1 MTTLFNYD
9 PYYDDFDEDKN
20 FMRVLFRPGYS
31 VQARELTQL
40 QTILSNQIEKFGNHI
55 FKSGSPI
62 IGGKVSLD
70 RKANYILLQ
79 SQYGGTDIDASQF
92 LNKTIVSFG
101 SGKNVRAKVIAIDT
115 TDTTSPA
122 LIIKYLSGDRFAE
135 SEDVRVYG
143 EDIFATLKA
152 TNATGGSLVASIQ
165 EGVYYFKG
173 QFVKV
178 VPQFLLIELFYR
190 IGNTSTVNIK
200 PSYKIGIEF
209 DENIVDEI
217 DDTSLLDPA
226 QGSFNYQAPG
236 ANRFKIATN
245 LSKRTIDS
253 SDVSTF
259 FEIIRLVDDVI
270 IREIDYP
277 IYSEIEKTLAR
288 RTYDESGNYTVDPFV
303 ISLEEGDSANG
314 KFNVI
319 LDPGKAYVGGYEFQ
333 TVGPTTISVDRAR
346 EVSNVNDYDL
356 PTNYDSSVVLANVR
370 GTLDISTYPQLD
382 IHCVPHQNISIS
394 TGPAYNSTKI
404 GTVYAHMIR
413 YNDSTNAANGN
424 SHTFTTYVFGANS
437 SPITG
442 TLGASGSSATTIAIP
457 AAFNSSLS
465 TNAYANM
472 YFRITDAGG
481 SAFAPILITSSN
493 TSTLN
498 LESSLPFIP
507 SSNTFSIESDFTVAE
522 SLVANGGLFIA
533 FAGNIDADSKS
544 TTTGFASIN
553 EPRTASLLFN
563 TPQTAIKA
571 NTISN
576 MDFYARKKYSGTTS
590 GGKFTVTSSGT
601 DTFAFSSGSG
611 TISDALLQ
619 DNIICFVRSDSASNV
634 QFGITPNTVI
644 ALSNNNFTVTSVSTS
659 SFEVD
664 LKTTETVKVD
674 LLVTTKINNAEDGA
688 TGVTKRKQLIPITSG
703 TNLHSLI
710 PYEMDTTGTQGTT
723 VLYSAN
729 TSGETVSFSGGMVFK
744 SIGATNFTNSST
756 LTDLRTPGR
765 PVSLQVPDV
774 YEIVGIFD
782 SKSSGANVTS
792 TMLTNS
798 VYNVT
803 ERYEFDNGQ
812 RKTHYDHATIKL
824 KRGFSAPTGRIFVQ
838 YRYLKSL
845 SVFSGLFT
853 IDSYAQG
860 SNIDY
865 DGVPSFNDRENNNVL
880 SLRSAFDFR
889 PYKTIA
895 GTSLSGGLNPE
906 PLQNIEL
913 SYDYFLPRI
922 DKVIVKAGG
931 QFSIVKGQ
939 AAIQPVP
946 PTIDTKDMLIYTLT
960 IPAYTESVKEIR
972 ADFKNNRRYTMED
985 IQSFE
990 DRIRGLEYYISLNS
1004 LEKNAADAKILDNNG
1019 LERAKYGILVDNF
1032 TNKELSQDVFK
1043 IDNRNVL
1050 DKGTL
1055 YPASLMRQVKLNANN
1070 ALQTGST
1077 KLVGAGTKKAYMLS
1091 HTSASFAQQQYY
1103 TRAIPITQAL
1113 FANFKGTTK
1122 LFPEFTG
1129 DVDTGVTA
1137 KVTLNSTQS
1146 IENAFNFVNGAL
1158 KYIAD
1163 NTPQWANDKDSPFA
1177 QVIDSKWYQ
1186 TRSETVVGEAGW
1198 QAQGFGFITTTNE
1211 ITSISAG
1218 AELQQKQISTS
1229 SSQVDVG
1236 TFVTDLAI
1244 QPYMKP
1250 RKIVFSSVGLRPST
1264 RMYSFFDNEDVNNY
1278 IVVPNRV
1285 TLNVNT
1291 TLVNGEDVLIAN
1303 TYADL
1308 LANVASLLTGGTSY
1322 KTGTVVMSETGS
1334 ANVSIINENS
1344 SINLTSNF
1352 IYGIDSGGVYSIS
1365 SVNDHRSGVTR
1376 GITSTTIT
1384 LAPDAPSYDI
1394 SGNTLY
1400 LIRKTSD
1407 EIGIGAAFAITG
1419 YDTSTKVATISGAG
1433 SYAGQ
1438 QYVYSFGN
1446 NKSNKLGQ
1454 IGGAFYIPSA
1464 TFRSGQRNF
1473 RVTESFNN
1481 SYDADAVSFA
1491 DKIYTSSGITLNK
1504 TTLVDTV
1511 LNVDIDS
1518 KIVGKTTSAK
1528 ITGTRE
1534 VSRAF
1539 TAIELP
1545 AAVDIV
1551 GGGAGGDGGG
1561 GGDDPLA
1568 QTFFVDSSRYP
1579 YGLFL
1584 ESIDLFFRA
1593 KDDDNI
1599 PVVVQIRPTVNGSP
1613 SSDYWYP
1620 ESVVVKYPSEINV
1633 SENPSLSTSST
1644 VTNFKFDFPVYLKP
1658 GLYAFVV
1665 LTSSNEYTVWEAEK
1679 GSTTVNNEFVDK
1691 QPYLGTLY
1699 KSQNA
1704 MEYTPFMNEDL
1715 MFKLNRCVF
1724 PTTPA
1729 TFYFENEA
1737 TPSLYYVDKFKMMET
1752 SIVPSVGVTSLNY
1765 SLVSTTSLGV
1775 KETVYKPIVPYATYS
1790 LAFDETYAVGF
1801 RRKRIGNKNDWT
1813 VKAVMST
1820 ISDAVSP
1827 IISGE
1832 SLHLN
1837 VWENFL
1843 DNAEINSDDFTI
1855 ITPGSG
1861 YSNANLITVTSSTG
1875 VGANANVTVDANGN
1889 VVGIYVTSSGSG
1901 YMDDFDISYYTHP
1914 TTPAT
1919 IVLNSEFDSS
1929 GGPCLA
1935 RYITKPIKL
1944 ADGYEAGDLR
1954 VFLSA
1959 NKPGV
1964 SEVSVFYKV
1973 LSDSDATEFE
1983 DRPYQKMI
1991 CINPTTTS
1999 SQDLSTYREYEYRPS
2014 ATVNQVTYTG
2024 TNGVTYDT
2032 FKTFAIK
2039 IVLTSSDPAI
2049 PPSVRDLR
2057 IIATPA
2063 E

>member
-9 PYYDDFDEDKN
+9 PYYDDFDEDNN

-79 SQYGGTDIDASQF
+79 SQFGGTDIDATQF

-115 TDTTSPA
+115 TDSTNPA
-122 LIIKYLSGDRFAE
+122 LIIKYLSGDKFAE
-135 SEDVRVYG
+135 SENIRVYG
-143 EDIFATLKA
+143 EDTFATLR
-152 TNATGGSLVASIQ
+152 TSNATGGSLIASIQ

-190 IGNTSTVNIK
+190 LGNSSTVNNK

-209 DENIVDEI
+209 DETIVDEV

-245 LSKRTIDS
+245 LAKRTIDS

-259 FEIIRLVDDVI
+259 FEIIRLVEDTIVK
-270 IREIDYP
+270 EIDYP

-288 RTYDESGNYTVDPFV
+288 RTYDESGNYTIDPFV
-303 ISLEEGDSANG
+303 ISIDEGDSANG
-314 KFNVI
+314 KFNVV

-333 TVGPTTISVDRAR
+333 TIAPTTISIDRAR

-356 PTNYDSSVVLANVR
+356 STNYESSVVLANVR

-382 IHCVPHQNISIS
+382 IHCVPHASISIS
-394 TGPAYNSTKI
+394 TGPAYNSSKI
-404 GTVYAHMIR
+404 GTIYTHMIR
-413 YNDSTNAANGN
+413 YNDSVDSANGN
-424 SHTFTTYVFGANS
+424 THTFTTYTFGANNV
-437 SPITG
+437 PITG

-457 AAFNSSLS
+457 AAFNASLP

-472 YFRITDAGG
+472 YFRITNGAG
-481 SAFAPILITSSN
+481 SALAPILITSSN
-493 TSTLN
+493 SATLN

-507 SSNTFSIESDFTVAE
+507 SSNTFSIESDFTAAE
-522 SLVANGGLFIA
+522 SLVANGGLYIA

-553 EPRTASLLFN
+553 EPARASLIFN

-576 MDFYARKKYSGTTS
+576 MDFFARKKYSGTTS
-590 GGKFTVTSSGT
+590 GGKFTVTASGT
-601 DTFAFSSGSG
+601 DSFSFSSGSG

-664 LKTTETVKVD
+664 LKTTETIKVD

-688 TGVTKRKQLIPITSG
+688 TGVTKRKQLIPVTSG

-710 PYEMDTTGTQGTT
+710 PYEMNTAGTQGTD

-729 TSGETVSFSGGMVFK
+729 TTAEKVAFTGGMVFK
-744 SIGATNFTNSST
+744 SIGATNFTGASV
-756 LTDLRTPGR
+756 LTDLRTPGK
-765 PVSLQVPDV
+765 PVSLQVPDA

-782 SKSSGANVTS
+782 SKTNSNVTS
-792 TMLTNS
+792 AMLTS
-798 VYNVT
+798 SAYNIT
-803 ERYEFDNGQ
+803 NRYEFDNGQ

-824 KRGFSAPTGRIFVQ
+824 KRGYSAPTGTVFVQ
-838 YRYLKSL
+838 YRYFKSL
-845 SVFSGLFT
+845 SVFNGLFT
-853 IDSYAQG
+853 VDSYAQG

-865 DGVPSFNDRENNNVL
+865 DEVPAFNDKENNNVV

-889 PYKTIA
+889 PYKAIA
-895 GTSLSGGLNPE
+895 GASLSGGLNPE
-906 PLQNIEL
+906 PLQNIEM
-913 SYDYFLPRI
+913 SYDYYLPRI
-922 DKVIVKAGG
+922 DRVIVKSGG
-931 QFSIVKGQ
+931 EFAIVKGQ

-946 PTIDTKDMLIYTLT
+946 PTVDTKDMLIYTLT
-960 IPAYTESVKEIR
+960 IPAYTESIKDVR
-972 ADFKNNRRYTMED
+972 ADFKNNRRYTMQD

-990 DRIRGLEYYISLNS
+990 DRIRGLEYYVALNS
-1004 LEKNAADAKILDNNG
+1004 LEKSAADAKILDSNG

-1032 TNKELSQDVFK
+1032 TDKELVQVSSFEN
-1043 IDNRNVL
+1043 IHNRNLL

-1055 YPASLMRQVKLNANN
+1055 YPASLMRQVKLQANN
-1070 ALQTGST
+1070 SLFSGST
-1077 KLVGAGTKKAYMLS
+1077 KTVGTGTKKAYLLS
-1091 HTSASFAQQQYY
+1091 YTSTGFAQQQYY
-1103 TRAIPITQAL
+1103 TKSIPIAQAL
-1113 FANFKGTTK
+1113 FANFKGVTK

-1137 KVTLNSTQS
+1137 KVTLNSTQG
-1146 IENAFNFVNGAL
+1146 IQNAFNFINGAF

-1163 NTPQWANDKDSPFA
+1163 NSPQWADDKDSPFA
-1177 QVIDSKWYQ
+1177 QIMDSKWYQ
-1186 TRSETVVGEAGW
+1186 TRNETTVSDTGW
-1198 QAQGFGFITTTNE
+1198 KQQGFGFVTTTNQV
-1211 ITSISAG
+1211 TFAQAG
-1218 AELQQKQISTS
+1218 TEFSQKQISTS

-1250 RKIVFSSVGLRPST
+1250 KRIVFSSVGLRPST
-1264 RMYSFFDNEDVNNY
+1264 RMYSFFDDVDVNKY

-1291 TLVNGEDVLIAN
+1291 TLVNGETILIAN

-1308 LANVASLLTGGTSY
+1308 VANVASLASGGTSY
-1322 KTGTVVMSETGS
+1322 KTGTVVMSEPGS

-1344 SINLTSNF
+1344 TINLTNKF
-1352 IYGIDSGGVYSIS
+1352 VYGIDSGNVFSIS
-1365 SVNDHRSGVTR
+1365 TVNDHRSGVTR
-1376 GITSTTIT
+1376 GITATQIT
-1384 LAPDAPSYDI
+1384 LASDAPSYNI

-1400 LIRKTSD
+1400 LIHKSNNQV
-1407 EIGIGAAFAITG
+1407 GVGASFNIAN
-1419 YDTSTKVATISGAG
+1419 YDVATKIATVSGATA
-1433 SYAGQ
+1433 YAGQ
-1438 QYVYSFGN
+1438 EYIYSFGN
-1446 NKSNKLGQ
+1446 NNSNKLGQ
-1454 IGGAFYIPSA
+1454 VGGALYLPEA

-1481 SYDADAVSFA
+1481 TYDADAISFA
-1491 DKIYTSSGITLNK
+1491 DKVYTASGITLNK

-1511 LNVDIDS
+1511 LNVDVDA
-1518 KIVGKTTSAK
+1518 KIVGSLTTEK
-1528 ITGTRE
+1528 IIGTRE
-1534 VSRAF
+1534 LSSVF
-1539 TAIELP
+1539 TA
-1545 AAVDIV
+1545 VNR
-1551 GGGAGGDGGG
+1551 
-1561 GGDDPLA
+1561 DPLA
-1568 QTFFVDSSRYP
+1568 QTFFVDVQKYP

-1584 ESIDLFFRA
+1584 ESIDLFFKA
-1593 KDDDNI
+1593 KDDGNI
-1599 PVVVQIRPTVNGSP
+1599 PVMVQIRPTVNGAP

-1620 ESVVVKYPSEINV
+1620 ESVVVKYPNEINV
-1633 SENPSLSTSST
+1633 SDNPSLATSST
-1644 VTNFKFDFPVYLKP
+1644 ATNFRFDFPVYLKP
-1658 GLYAFVV
+1658 GLYAFIV
-1665 LTSSNEYTVWEAEK
+1665 LTDSNEYTIWEAEK
-1679 GSTTVNNEFVDK
+1679 GGTTVNNEFVDK

-1704 MEYTPFMNEDL
+1704 MEYVPFINEDL

-1724 PTTPA
+1724 PTTSA
-1729 TFYFENEA
+1729 TFCFENEA
-1737 TPSLYYVDKFKMMET
+1737 TSSLYFVDKYKLMET
-1752 SIVPSVGVTSLNY
+1752 SIVPSANVTSLSY
-1765 SLVSTTSLGV
+1765 SVIATTSTGT
-1775 KETVYKPIVPYATYS
+1775 KETSYRPITPYATYNF
-1790 LAFDETYAVGF
+1790 AEDDYYAVGF
-1801 RRKRIGNKNDWT
+1801 RRKRLGNKNDWT
-1813 VKAVMST
+1813 VKAVIST
-1820 ISDAVSP
+1820 TNDAVTP
-1827 IISGE
+1827 IISEE

-1837 VWENFL
+1837 VWENFV

-1855 ITPGSG
+1855 IAPGSG
-1861 YSNANLITVTSSTG
+1861 YSNANLITITSATG
-1875 VGANANVTVDANGN
+1875 SGANANVTVDANGN

-1901 YMDDFDISYYTHP
+1901 YLDDFDISYYAHP

-1964 SEVSVFYKV
+1964 SEVSVFYKL
-1973 LSDSDATEFE
+1973 LSDSDATEFD
-1983 DRPYQKMI
+1983 DRPYQKMV
-1991 CINPTTTS
+1991 CINPTVEP
-1999 SQDLSTYREYEYRPS
+1999 SQDLTTYREYEYRPS

-2049 PPSVRDLR
+2049 APSVRDLR

>member
-70 RKANYILLQ
+70 KKANYVLLQ
-79 SQYGGTDIDASQF
+79 SQFGGTDIDATQF
-92 LNKTIVSFG
+92 LNKTVVSFG
-101 SGKNVRAKVIAIDT
+101 SGKTVRAKVIAIDNTDST
-115 TDTTSPA
+115 TPA
-122 LIIKYLSGDRFAE
+122 LIIKYLSGDKFAE
-135 SEDVRVYG
+135 SENVRVYG
-143 EDIFATLKA
+143 EDIFATLKT
-152 TNATGGSLVASIQ
+152 TNATGGSFVASIQ

-178 VPQFLLIELFYR
+178 VPQFLLVELFYR
-190 IGNTSTVNIK
+190 IGNSSTVNTK

-209 DENIVDEI
+209 DETIVDEV

-245 LSKRTIDS
+245 LAKRTIDS

-259 FEIIRLVDDVI
+259 FEIIRLVDDTVVK
-270 IREIDYP
+270 EIDYP
-277 IYSEIEKTLAR
+277 LYSEIEKTLAR

-303 ISLEEGDSANG
+303 ISIDEGDSANG
-314 KFNVI
+314 KFSVV

-333 TVGPTTISVDRAR
+333 TIAPSTISVDRAR
-346 EVSNVNDYDL
+346 EVASVNDYDL
-356 PTNYDSSVVLANVR
+356 STNYESSVVLANVR

-382 IHCVPHQNISIS
+382 IHCVPYASISIS

-404 GTVYAHMIR
+404 GTIYTHMIR
-413 YNDSTNAANGN
+413 YNDSVDSANGN
-424 SHTFTTYVFGANS
+424 THTFTTYTFGANNV
-437 SPITG
+437 PITG
-442 TLGASGSSATTIAIP
+442 TLAPSGSSPTTIAIP
-457 AAFNSSLS
+457 ATFNSSLT

-472 YFRITDAGG
+472 YFRIMNGAG
-481 SAFAPILITSSN
+481 SALAPILITSSN
-493 TSTLN
+493 TATLN

-507 SSNTFSIESDFTVAE
+507 SSNTFSIESDFTAAE
-522 SLVANGGLFIA
+522 SLVANGGLYIA

-544 TTTGFASIN
+544 ATTGWVSIN
-553 EPRTASLLFN
+553 EPARASLLFN
-563 TPQTAIKA
+563 PPQTAIKA

-576 MDFYARKKYSGTTS
+576 MDFFTRKKYSGTTS
-590 GGKFTVTSSGT
+590 GGKFTVTASGT
-601 DTFAFSSGSG
+601 DSFSFSSGSG

-634 QFGITPNTVI
+634 RFGVTPNTVI

-664 LKTTETVKVD
+664 LKATETIKVD

-710 PYEMDTTGTQGTT
+710 PYEMNTAGTQGTD

-729 TSGETVSFSGGMVFK
+729 TSAETVAFSGGMVFK
-744 SIGATNFTNSST
+744 SIGATNFTGT
-756 LTDLRTPGR
+756 TVLTDLRTPGKV
-765 PVSLQVPDV
+765 VSLQVPDV
-774 YEIVGIFD
+774 YEIIGIFD
-782 SKSSGANVTS
+782 SKTNSNVTS
-792 TMLTNS
+792 AMLTNS
-798 VYNVT
+798 IYDITN
-803 ERYEFDNGQ
+803 RYEFDNGQ

-824 KRGFSAPTGRIFVQ
+824 KRGFSAPTGTVFVQ
-838 YRYLKSL
+838 YRYFKSL
-845 SVFSGLFT
+845 SVFNGLFT
-853 IDSYAQG
+853 VDSYAQG

-865 DGVPSFNDRENNNVL
+865 DEVPAFNDKENNNIL

-889 PYKTIA
+889 PYKAIA

-906 PLQNIEL
+906 PVQNIEM
-913 SYDYFLPRI
+913 SYDYYLPRI
-922 DKVIVKAGG
+922 DRVIVKSGG
-931 QFSIVKGQ
+931 EFAIIKGQ
-939 AAIQPVP
+939 AAIQPIP
-946 PTIDTKDMLIYTLT
+946 PTVDTKDMLIYTLT
-960 IPAYTESVKEIR
+960 IPAYTENVKDIR
-972 ADFKNNRRYTMED
+972 ADFKNNRRYTMQD
-985 IQSFE
+985 IQNFE
-990 DRIRGLEYYISLNS
+990 DRIRGLEYYVSLNA
-1004 LEKNAADAKILDNNG
+1004 LEKSAADAKILDSNG

-1032 TNKELSQDVFK
+1032 TDKELVQVSSFENVH
-1043 IDNRNVL
+1043 NRNLL

-1055 YPASLMRQVKLNANN
+1055 YPASLMRQVKLQAN
-1070 ALQTGST
+1070 TSRFSGST
-1077 KLVGAGTKKAYMLS
+1077 KTVGAGTKKAYLLS
-1091 HTSASFAQQQYY
+1091 YTSSVFAQQQYY
-1103 TRAIPITQAL
+1103 TKSIPITQAL

-1129 DVDTGVTA
+1129 NVDTGVTA
-1137 KVTLNSTQS
+1137 KVTLNSTQG
-1146 IENAFNFVNGAL
+1146 IQNAFNFINGAF

-1163 NTPQWANDKDSPFA
+1163 NSPKWANDKDSPFA
-1177 QVIDSKWYQ
+1177 QIMDSKWYQ
-1186 TRSETVVGEAGW
+1186 TRNETSVSPVGW
-1198 QAQGFGFITTTNE
+1198 TQQGFGFVTTTNQV
-1211 ITSISAG
+1211 TFAKAG
-1218 AELQQKQISTS
+1218 TELSQKQISTS

-1250 RKIVFSSVGLRPST
+1250 KKIVFSSVGLRPST
-1264 RMYSFFDNEDVNNY
+1264 RMYSFFDGDDVNKY
-1278 IVVPNRV
+1278 ILVPNRV

-1291 TLVNGEDVLIAN
+1291 SLINGENILIAN

-1308 LANVASLLTGGTSY
+1308 LANVASLVSGGTSY
-1322 KTGTVVMSETGS
+1322 KTGTIVMSETGS

-1344 SINLTSNF
+1344 TINLTSNF
-1352 IYGIDSGGVYSIS
+1352 IYGIDSGNVYSIS

-1376 GITSTTIT
+1376 AITSTQIT
-1384 LAPDAPSYDI
+1384 LAPDAPAYDI
-1394 SGNTLY
+1394 TGNTLY
-1400 LIRKTSD
+1400 LIHKTSD
-1407 EIGIGAAFAITG
+1407 EVGVGAAFTITA
-1419 YDTSTKVATISGAG
+1419 YNTTTKVAGVSGAG
-1433 SYAGQ
+1433 AYAGQ

-1446 NKSNKLGQ
+1446 NNSNKLGQ
-1454 IGGAFYIPSA
+1454 VGGALYIPEA
-1464 TFRSGQRNF
+1464 TFRSGQRSF

-1481 SYDADAVSFA
+1481 TYDADAISFA
-1491 DKIYTSSGITLNK
+1491 DKVYTSSGITVNK
-1504 TTLVDTV
+1504 STLVDTV
-1511 LNVDIDS
+1511 LNVDVDA
-1518 KIVGKTTSAK
+1518 KIVGSTTTER
-1528 ITGTRE
+1528 IIG
-1534 VSRAF
+1534 SRQLGSVFTPIVIEPAF
-1539 TAIELP
+1539 
-1545 AAVDIV
+1545 
-1551 GGGAGGDGGG
+1551 GG
-1561 GGDDPLA
+1561 DPLA
-1568 QTFFVDSSRYP
+1568 QTFFVDAQKYP

-1584 ESIDLFFRA
+1584 ESLDLFFRA
-1593 KDDDNI
+1593 KDDGNI
-1599 PVVVQIRPTVNGSP
+1599 PVVVQIRPTVNGAP

-1620 ESVVVKYPSEINV
+1620 ESVITKYPSEINV
-1633 SENPSLSTSST
+1633 SENPILTTSST
-1644 VTNFKFDFPVYLKP
+1644 ATNFKFDFPVYLKP

-1665 LTSSNEYTVWEAEK
+1665 LTDSNEYSIWESEK
-1679 GSTTVNNEFVDK
+1679 GGTTVNNEFVDK

-1704 MEYTPFMNEDL
+1704 MEYVPFMNEDL

-1724 PTTPA
+1724 PTTSA
-1729 TFYFENEA
+1729 TLYFENETA
-1737 TPSLYYVDKFKMMET
+1737 PALYYVDKYKLMET
-1752 SIVPSVGVTSLNY
+1752 SIVPSANVTSLSY
-1765 SLVSTTSLGV
+1765 SVVSTTAAGT
-1775 KETVYKPIVPYATYS
+1775 KETSYRPITPYATYNF
-1790 LAFDETYAVGF
+1790 AEDDYYAVGF
-1801 RRKRIGNKNDWT
+1801 RRKKLGNKNDWT
-1813 VKAVMST
+1813 VKAVIT
-1820 ISDAVSP
+1820 TTNDAVTP
-1827 IISGE
+1827 IISEE

-1837 VWENFL
+1837 VWENFV
-1843 DNAEINSDDFTI
+1843 DNAEINSEDFTI

-1861 YSNANLITVTSSTG
+1861 YSNANLITVTSATG
-1875 VGANANVTVDANGN
+1875 AGANANVTVDANGN
-1889 VVGIYVTSSGSG
+1889 VVAIYVTSSGSG
-1901 YMDDFDISYYTHP
+1901 YLDDFDISYYTHP

-1959 NKPGV
+1959 NKPGI
-1964 SEVSVFYKV
+1964 SEVTVFYKV
-1973 LSDSDATEFE
+1973 LSDSDGTEFD
-1983 DRPYQKMI
+1983 DRPYQKMV
-1991 CINPTTTS
+1991 CINPTTTP
-1999 SQDLSTYREYEYRPS
+1999 SQDLTTYREYEYRPS

-2039 IVLTSSDPAI
+2039 VVLTSTDPAI
-2049 PPSVRDLR
+2049 APSVRDLR

>member
-70 RKANYILLQ
+70 RKANYIILQ
-79 SQYGGTDIDASQF
+79 SQYGGTDIEPSQF

-101 SGKNVRAKVIAIDT
+101 SGKLVRAKVIAIDT
-115 TDTTSPA
+115 TDSTSPA
-122 LIIKYLSGDRFAE
+122 LIIKYLSGDKFAE
-135 SEDVRVYG
+135 NEDIRVYG
-143 EDIFATLKA
+143 EDIFATLK
-152 TNATGGSLVASIQ
+152 TSNATGGSLVASIQ

-190 IGNTSTVNIK
+190 IGNSSTINTK

-209 DENIVDEI
+209 DETIVDEI

-236 ANRFKIATN
+236 ANRFKISTN

-259 FEIIRLVDDVI
+259 FEILRLVEDTIVK
-270 IREIDYP
+270 EIDYP

-303 ISLEEGDSANG
+303 ISLEEGDVANG
-314 KFNVI
+314 KFDVT

-333 TVGPTTISVDRAR
+333 TIAPTTISVDRAR
-346 EVSNVNDYDL
+346 DVANVNDYDL
-356 PTNYDSSVVLANVR
+356 STNYESSVVLANVR

-382 IHCVPHQNISIS
+382 IHCVPHASISIS

-413 YNDSTNAANGN
+413 YNDSTNSANGN
-424 SHTFTTYVFGANS
+424 SHTFTTYTFGANN

-465 TNAYANM
+465 ANAYANM

-481 SAFAPILITSSN
+481 SSLAPILITSSN
-493 TSTLN
+493 TATLN
-498 LESSLPFIP
+498 LQSALPFIP
-507 SSNTFSIESDFTVAE
+507 SSNTFSIESDFTAAE
-522 SLVANGGLFIA
+522 SLVANGGLYIA

-553 EPRTASLLFN
+553 EPARASLIFN
-563 TPQTAIKA
+563 PPQTAIKA

-590 GGKFTVTSSGT
+590 GGKFTVTASGT
-601 DTFAFSSGSG
+601 DSFAFSSGSG

-634 QFGITPNTVI
+634 QFGVTPNTVI

-664 LKTTETVKVD
+664 LKVTETVKVD

-688 TGVTKRKQLIPITSG
+688 TGVTKRKQLVPITSG
-703 TNLHSLI
+703 IDLHSLI
-710 PYEMDTTGTQGTT
+710 PYEMNTGGTQGTT

-729 TSGETVSFSGGMVFK
+729 TAAETTTFSGGMIFK

-756 LTDLRTPGR
+756 LTDLRTPGKA
-765 PVSLQVPDV
+765 VSLQVPDV
-774 YEIVGIFD
+774 YEIVGIYD
-782 SKSSGANVTS
+782 SKSPTSNVTS
-792 TMLTNS
+792 AMLTDS
-798 VYNVT
+798 SYNIT
-803 ERYEFDNGQ
+803 NRYDFDNGQ

-838 YRYLKSL
+838 YSYFKSL
-845 SVFSGLFT
+845 SVFNGLFT

-860 SNIDY
+860 SNVDY
-865 DGVPSFNDRENNNVL
+865 NEVPSFNDKENNTLV

-889 PYKTIA
+889 PYKAIG

-906 PLQNIEL
+906 PLQNIEM
-913 SYDYFLPRI
+913 SYDYYLPRI
-922 DKVIVKAGG
+922 DRVVVKSGGEFAIVR
-931 QFSIVKGQ
+931 GQ
-939 AAIQPVP
+939 AAIQPIAPV
-946 PTIDTKDMLIYTLT
+946 IDGKDMLIYTLT
-960 IPAYTESVKEIR
+960 IPAYTENVKDIR
-972 ADFKNNRRYTMED
+972 ADFKNNRRYTMQD
-985 IQSFE
+985 IQGFE
-990 DRIRGLEYYISLNS
+990 DRIRGLEYYVSLNS
-1004 LEKNAADAKILDNNG
+1004 LEKSAADAKILDSNG

-1032 TNKELSQDVFK
+1032 TNKELVQLTSTQ
-1043 IDNRNVL
+1043 DNRNLL

-1055 YPASLMRQVKLNANN
+1055 YPASLMRQVKLQANN
-1070 ALQTGST
+1070 VLFSGST
-1077 KLVGAGTKKAYMLS
+1077 KVVGTGTKKAYMLS
-1091 HTSASFAQQQYY
+1091 YSTAGFAQQQYY
-1103 TRAIPITQAL
+1103 TKSLPIAQAL
-1113 FANFKGTTK
+1113 FANFRGVTK

-1137 KVTLNSTQS
+1137 KVTLNSTQG
-1146 IENAFNFVNGAL
+1146 IENAFNFINGAF

-1163 NTPQWANDKDSPFA
+1163 NSPQWADDKNSPFA
-1177 QVIDSKWYQ
+1177 QIIDTKWYQ
-1186 TRSETVVGEAGW
+1186 TRNEVSQSGIGW
-1198 QAQGFGFITTTNE
+1198 QQQGFGFVTTTNE
-1211 ITSISAG
+1211 VTFAKAG
-1218 AELQQKQISTS
+1218 TEFSQKQISTS
-1229 SSQVDVG
+1229 SSEVDVG

-1250 RKIVFSSVGLRPST
+1250 KRIVFSSVGLRPST
-1264 RMYSFFDNEDVNNY
+1264 RMYSFFDDVNVNQY

-1291 TLVNGEDVLIAN
+1291 SLVNGETVLIAN

-1308 LANVASLLTGGTSY
+1308 LANVASLVSGGTSY

-1352 IYGIDSGGVYSIS
+1352 IYGIDTGGVYSIS

-1384 LAPDAPSYDI
+1384 LAADAPSYDI

-1400 LIRKTSD
+1400 LVHTSNN
-1407 EIGIGAAFAITG
+1407 EVGVGASFSIASYNGT
-1419 YDTSTKVATISGAG
+1419 TKVATVAGAAAH
-1433 SYAGQ
+1433 AGK
-1438 QYVYSFGN
+1438 QYTYSFGN
-1446 NKSNKLGQ
+1446 NNSNKLGQ
-1454 IGGAFYIPSA
+1454 VGGALYMPEA

-1481 SYDADAVSFA
+1481 TYDTDAISFA
-1491 DKIYTSSGITLNK
+1491 DKVYTSSGVTVNK

-1511 LNVDIDS
+1511 LNVDVD
-1518 KIVGKTTSAK
+1518 AK
-1528 ITGTRE
+1528 IIGSTTRERVVGTRE
-1534 VSRAF
+1534 LSSVF
-1539 TAIELP
+1539 TA
-1545 AAVDIV
+1545 V
-1551 GGGAGGDGGG
+1551 GR
-1561 GGDDPLA
+1561 DPLA
-1568 QTFFVDSSRYP
+1568 QTFFVDSQKYP

-1584 ESIDLFFRA
+1584 DSVDLFFRA
-1593 KDDDNI
+1593 KDDGNI
-1599 PVVVQIRPTVNGSP
+1599 PVMVQIRPTVNGAP

-1633 SENPSLSTSST
+1633 SENPLISTAST
-1644 VTNFKFDFPVYLKP
+1644 TTNFKFDFPVYLKP
-1658 GLYAFVV
+1658 GLYSFIV
-1665 LTSSNEYTVWEAEK
+1665 LTDSDEYTMWAAEK
-1679 GSTTVNNEFVDK
+1679 GGTTVNNEFVDK

-1699 KSQNA
+1699 KSQNS
-1704 MEYTPFMNEDL
+1704 MEYVPFLNEDL

-1724 PTTPA
+1724 PTTSA
-1729 TFYFENEA
+1729 TLYFENEA
-1737 TPSLYYVDKFKMMET
+1737 TPSLYYADKYKLMET
-1752 SIVPSVGVTSLNY
+1752 SINPSANVTSLNY
-1765 SLVSTTSLGV
+1765 SIVTTTVAGA
-1775 KETVYKPIVPYATYS
+1775 KETSYTPITPYATYS
-1790 LAFDETYAVGF
+1790 FAEDEYYAVGF
-1801 RRKRIGNKNDWT
+1801 RRKKLGNKNDWT

-1820 ISDAVSP
+1820 TNDAVSP
-1827 IISGE
+1827 IISEE

-1843 DNAEINSDDFTI
+1843 DNAEINSEDFTI
-1855 ITPGSG
+1855 VAPGSG
-1861 YSNANLITVTSSTG
+1861 YSNANLITITSSTG
-1875 VGANANVTVDANGN
+1875 AGANANVTVDANGN
-1889 VVGIYVTSSGSG
+1889 VVAIYVTSEGSG
-1901 YMDDFDISYYTHP
+1901 YLDDFSISYYAHP

-1973 LSDSDATEFE
+1973 LSDSDGTEFD
-1983 DRPYQKMI
+1983 DRPYQKMV
-1991 CINPTTTS
+1991 CINPTLTP
-1999 SQDLSTYREYEYRPS
+1999 SQDLTTYREYEYRPS

-2039 IVLTSSDPAI
+2039 VVLTSSDPAI

>member
-70 RKANYILLQ
+70 RKANHIILQ
-79 SQYGGTDIDASQF
+79 SQYGGTDIEPSQF

-115 TDTTSPA
+115 TDATSPA
-122 LIIKYLSGDRFAE
+122 LIIKYLSGDKFAE
-135 SEDVRVYG
+135 TEDIRVYG
-143 EDIFATLKA
+143 EDIFATLK
-152 TNATGGSLVASIQ
+152 TTSATGGSLVASIQ

-178 VPQFLLIELFYR
+178 VPQFLLVELFYR
-190 IGNTSTVNIK
+190 IGNSSTINVK

-209 DENIVDEI
+209 DETIVDEI

-236 ANRFKIATN
+236 ANRFKISTN

-259 FEIIRLVDDVI
+259 FEIIRLVDD
-270 IREIDYP
+270 EIVKEVDYP

-303 ISLEEGDSANG
+303 ITLEEGDAANG

-333 TVGPTTISVDRAR
+333 TIAPTTISVNRAR
-346 EVSNVNDYDL
+346 EVANVNDYDL
-356 PTNYDSSVVLANVR
+356 STNYESSVVLANVR
-370 GTLDISTYPQLD
+370 GTLDISSYPQLD
-382 IHCVPHQNISIS
+382 IHCVPHQNISTS
-394 TGPAYNSTKI
+394 SGPAYNSTKI
-404 GTVYAHMIR
+404 GTVYTHMIR
-413 YNDSTNAANGN
+413 YNDSTDAANGN
-424 SHTFTTYVFGANS
+424 SHTFTTYTFGANN

-442 TLGASGSSATTIAIP
+442 TLAASGSSPTTIKIP
-457 AAFNSSLS
+457 AAFNSSLT
-465 TNAYANM
+465 TNAYSNM

-481 SAFAPILITSSN
+481 SGLSPILITSSN
-493 TSTLN
+493 SATLN
-498 LESSLPFIP
+498 LESTLPFIP
-507 SSNTFSIESDFTVAE
+507 SSNTFSIESDFTAAE
-522 SLVANGGLFIA
+522 SLVANGGLYIA

-544 TTTGFASIN
+544 TTTGFASIK
-553 EPRTASLLFN
+553 EPAKASLIFN

-576 MDFYARKKYSGTTS
+576 MDFYVRKKYSGITA
-590 GGKFTVTSSGT
+590 GGKFTVTASGT
-601 DTFAFSSGSG
+601 DSFGFSSGSG

-619 DNIICFVRSDSASNV
+619 ENIICFVRSDSASSLTY
-634 QFGITPNTVI
+634 GITPNTVI

-664 LKTTETVKVD
+664 LKATETIKVD
-674 LLVTTKINNAEDGA
+674 LLVTTKINNAEVGA
-688 TGVTKRKQLIPITSG
+688 TGVTKRKQLVPATGGID
-703 TNLHSLI
+703 LHSLI
-710 PYEMDTTGTQGTT
+710 PYEMNTGGTQGTT

-729 TSGETVSFSGGMVFK
+729 TSGETTTFSGGMVFK
-744 SIGATNFTNSST
+744 SIGATNFTESAT
-756 LTDLRTPGR
+756 LTDLRTPGKV
-765 PVSLQVPDV
+765 VSLQVPDV
-774 YEIVGIFD
+774 YEIIGIFD
-782 SKSSGANVTS
+782 SKSSTSNVTS
-792 TMLTNS
+792 TMLSDSSYNITN
-798 VYNVT
+798 
-803 ERYEFDNGQ
+803 RYDFDNGQ
-812 RKTHYDHATIKL
+812 RKTYYDHATIKL

-838 YRYLKSL
+838 YSYFKSL

-860 SNIDY
+860 SNIGYED
-865 DGVPSFNDRENNNVL
+865 VPAFNDKENNTIV

-889 PYKTIA
+889 PYKEIG
-895 GTSLSGGLNPE
+895 GTALSGGLNPE
-906 PLQNIEL
+906 PLQNIEM
-913 SYDYFLPRI
+913 SYDYYLPRI
-922 DKVIVKAGG
+922 DRVVVKSGG
-931 QFSIVKGQ
+931 EFAIIKGQ
-939 AAIQPVP
+939 AAIQPIAPV
-946 PTIDTKDMLIYTLT
+946 IDGKDMLIYTLT
-960 IPAYTESVKEIR
+960 IPAYTDTVKNIR
-972 ADFKNNRRYTMED
+972 ADFKNNRRYTMQD
-985 IQSFE
+985 IQGFE
-990 DRIRGLEYYISLNS
+990 DRIRGLEYYVSLNS
-1004 LEKNAADAKILDNNG
+1004 LEKSAADAKILDNNG

-1032 TNKELSQDVFK
+1032 TNKELVQLTNTQ
-1043 IDNRNVL
+1043 DNRNLL

-1055 YPASLMRQVKLNANN
+1055 YPASLMRQVKLQANN
-1070 ALQTGST
+1070 VLFSGST
-1077 KLVGAGTKKAYMLS
+1077 KVVGTGTKKAHMLS
-1091 HTSASFAQQQYY
+1091 YSTTGFAQQQYY
-1103 TRAIPITQAL
+1103 TKSIPIAQAL
-1113 FANFKGTTK
+1113 FANFRGVTK

-1137 KVTLNSTQS
+1137 KVTLNSTQG
-1146 IENAFNFVNGAL
+1146 IENAFNFINEAF

-1163 NTPQWANDKDSPFA
+1163 SNPQWADDKDSPFA
-1177 QVIDSKWYQ
+1177 QIADSVWYQ
-1186 TRSETVVGEAGW
+1186 TKTEVSQSGVGW
-1198 QAQGFGFITTTNE
+1198 QTEGFGFITTTNE
-1211 ITSISAG
+1211 ITSLAAG
-1218 AELQQKQISTS
+1218 AELQQQQITTS

-1236 TFVTDLAI
+1236 SFVTDLAI

-1250 RKIVFSSVGLRPST
+1250 KKIVFSSVGLRPST
-1264 RMYSFFDNEDVNNY
+1264 RMYSFFDDAAVNQY
-1278 IVVPNRV
+1278 IIVPNRV

-1291 TLVNGEDVLIAN
+1291 SLVNGENVLIAN

-1308 LANVASLLTGGTSY
+1308 LANVASLVAGGTSY

-1352 IYGIDSGGVYSIS
+1352 IYGVDSGKVYSIS

-1384 LAPDAPSYDI
+1384 LAADAPSYDI

-1400 LIRKTSD
+1400 LIHSSD
-1407 EIGIGAAFAITG
+1407 DEVGVGASFSISSYNGT
-1419 YDTSTKVATISGAG
+1419 TKVATVAGAA
-1433 SYAGQ
+1433 SYAGK
-1438 QYVYSFGN
+1438 QYTYSFGN
-1446 NKSNKLGQ
+1446 NNSNKLGQ
-1454 IGGAFYIPSA
+1454 VGGALYLPKA

-1481 SYDADAVSFA
+1481 TYDTDAISFA
-1491 DKIYTSSGITLNK
+1491 DKVYTSSGVTVNR

-1511 LNVDIDS
+1511 LNVDVDA
-1518 KIVGKTTSAK
+1518 KIVGSTTK
-1528 ITGTRE
+1528 QRVVGTRE
-1534 VSRAF
+1534 LSSVF
-1539 TAIELP
+1539 TA
-1545 AAVDIV
+1545 V
-1551 GGGAGGDGGG
+1551 GR
-1561 GGDDPLA
+1561 DPLA
-1568 QTFFVDSSRYP
+1568 QTFFVDVQKYP

-1584 ESIDLFFRA
+1584 ESVDLFFKA
-1593 KDDDNI
+1593 KDDGNI
-1599 PVVVQIRPTVNGSP
+1599 PVMVQIRPTVNGAP

-1620 ESVVVKYPSEINV
+1620 ESVVIKYPTEINV
-1633 SENPSLSTSST
+1633 SENPLISTSST
-1644 VTNFKFDFPVYLKP
+1644 LTNFKFDFPVYLKP
-1658 GLYAFVV
+1658 GLYSFIV
-1665 LTSSNEYTVWEAEK
+1665 LTDSDEYTMWVAEK
-1679 GSTTVNNEFVDK
+1679 GGTTVNNEYVDK

-1699 KSQNA
+1699 KSQNS
-1704 MEYTPFMNEDL
+1704 MEYVPFLNEDL

-1724 PTTPA
+1724 PTNSA
-1729 TFYFENEA
+1729 TLYFENEE
-1737 TPSLYYVDKFKMMET
+1737 TPSLYYVDKYKLMET
-1752 SIVPSVGVTSLNY
+1752 SINPSANVTSLNY
-1765 SLVSTTSLGV
+1765 SIVTTAGAGT
-1775 KETVYKPIVPYATYS
+1775 KETSYRPITPYATYS
-1790 LAFDETYAVGF
+1790 FAEDDYYAVGS
-1801 RRKRIGNKNDWT
+1801 RRKKLGNKNDWT
-1813 VKAVMST
+1813 VKVVMST
-1820 ISDAVSP
+1820 TNDAVSP
-1827 IISGE
+1827 IISEE

-1843 DNAEINSDDFTI
+1843 DNAEINSEDFTI
-1855 ITPGSG
+1855 IAPGSG
-1861 YSNANLITVTSSTG
+1861 YSNANLITITSSTG
-1875 VGANANVTVDANGN
+1875 AGANANVTVDANGN
-1889 VVGIYVTSSGSG
+1889 VVAIYVTSEGSG
-1901 YMDDFDISYYTHP
+1901 YLDDFEISYYTHP

-1944 ADGYEAGDLR
+1944 ADGYDAGDLR

-1973 LSDSDATEFE
+1973 LSESDDTKFD
-1983 DRPYQKMI
+1983 DRPYQKMV
-1991 CINPTTTS
+1991 CINPTVTP
-1999 SQDLSTYREYEYRPS
+1999 SQDLTTYREYEYRPS

-2032 FKTFAIK
+2032 FKTFAVK

>member
-70 RKANYILLQ
+70 KKANYVLLQ
-79 SQYGGTDIDASQF
+79 SQFGGTDIDATQF
-92 LNKTIVSFG
+92 LNKTVVSFG
-101 SGKNVRAKVIAIDT
+101 SGKTVRAKVIAIDT
-115 TDTTSPA
+115 TDSTSPA
-122 LIIKYLSGDRFAE
+122 LIIKYLSGDKFAE
-135 SEDVRVYG
+135 SETVRVYG
-143 EDIFATLKA
+143 EDIFATLKT
-152 TNATGGSLVASIQ
+152 TNATGGSFVASIQ

-178 VPQFLLIELFYR
+178 VPQFLLVELFYR
-190 IGNTSTVNIK
+190 IGNSSTVNLK

-209 DENIVDEI
+209 DENIVDEV

-236 ANRFKIATN
+236 ANRFEIATN
-245 LSKRTIDS
+245 LAKRTIDS

-259 FEIIRLVDDVI
+259 FEIIRLVDDTVVK
-270 IREIDYP
+270 EIDYP

-303 ISLEEGDSANG
+303 ISLEEGDVANG
-314 KFNVI
+314 KFSVV

-333 TVGPTTISVDRAR
+333 TIAPTTISVDRAR

-382 IHCVPHQNISIS
+382 IHCVPHASISIS

-404 GTVYAHMIR
+404 GTVYTHMIR
-413 YNDSTNAANGN
+413 YNDSTNSANGN
-424 SHTFTTYVFGANS
+424 SHTFTTYTFGANN

-457 AAFNSSLS
+457 ATFNSSL
-465 TNAYANM
+465 TANAYANM
-472 YFRITDAGG
+472 YFRIMNGLGNAL
-481 SAFAPILITSSN
+481 APILIVSSN
-493 TSTLN
+493 TTTLN

-507 SSNTFSIESDFTVAE
+507 SSNTFSIESDFSAAE
-522 SLVANGGLFIA
+522 SLVANGGLYIA

-553 EPRTASLLFN
+553 EPARASLIFN
-563 TPQTAIKA
+563 PPQTAIKA

-576 MDFYARKKYSGTTS
+576 MDFYVRKKYSGTTA

-611 TISDALLQ
+611 IISDALLQ

-634 QFGITPNTVI
+634 QFGVTPNTVI

-664 LKTTETVKVD
+664 LKVTETVKVD
-674 LLVTTKINNAEDGA
+674 LLVTTKINNAEVGA
-688 TGVTKRKQLIPITSG
+688 TGVTKRKQLVPITGG
-703 TNLHSLI
+703 TDLHSLI
-710 PYEMDTTGTQGTT
+710 PYEMNTGGTQGSD

-729 TSGETVSFSGGMVFK
+729 TSGETVTFSGGTVFT
-744 SIGATNFTNSST
+744 SIGATNFTIDSA
-756 LTDLRTPGR
+756 LTDLRTPGKV
-765 PVSLQVPDV
+765 VSLQVPDV
-774 YEIVGIFD
+774 YEIIGIFD
-782 SKSSGANVTS
+782 SKTNSNVTS
-792 TMLTNS
+792 AMLTNS
-798 VYNVT
+798 AHNVT
-803 ERYEFDNGQ
+803 NRYDFDNGQ
-812 RKTHYDHATIKL
+812 RKTYYDHATIKL

-838 YRYLKSL
+838 YRYFKSL
-845 SVFSGLFT
+845 SVFNGLFT

-865 DGVPSFNDRENNNVL
+865 DEVPSFNDKENNNIL

-895 GTSLSGGLNPE
+895 GTSLSGALNPE
-906 PLQNIEL
+906 PLENIEL

-922 DKVIVKAGG
+922 DKIVVKSGG
-931 QFSIVKGQ
+931 QFSIVRGQ
-939 AAIQPVP
+939 AAIQPVA

-960 IPAYTESVKEIR
+960 IPAYTESVKDIR

-990 DRIRGLEYYISLNS
+990 DRIRGLEYYVALNS

-1032 TNKELSQDVFK
+1032 TNKELSQDTFK

-1050 DKGTL
+1050 DKGSL
-1055 YPASLMRQVKLNANN
+1055 QPASLMRQVKLNANN
-1070 ALQTGST
+1070 ALHTGST
-1077 KLVGAGTKKAYMLS
+1077 KIVGTGTKKAYILS
-1091 HTSASFAQQQYY
+1091 HTSSSFAQQQYY

-1146 IENAFNFVNGAL
+1146 IENAFNFINGAF

-1163 NTPQWANDKDSPFA
+1163 SNPQWTNDKDSPFA

-1186 TRSETVVGEAGW
+1186 TRSESVVGEAGW
-1198 QAQGFGFITTTNE
+1198 QTEGFGFITTTNE

-1250 RKIVFSSVGLRPST
+1250 KKIIFSSVGLRPST
-1264 RMYSFFDNEDVNNY
+1264 RMYNFFDDTAVNQY
-1278 IVVPNRV
+1278 IVVPNLV

-1291 TLVNGEDVLIAN
+1291 TLVNGETVLIAN

-1308 LANVASLLTGGTSY
+1308 LANVASLVSGGTSY
-1322 KTGTVVMSETGS
+1322 KTGTVVMSEIGS
-1334 ANVSIINENS
+1334 ANVSIVNENS
-1344 SINLTSNF
+1344 TINLTSNF
-1352 IYGIDSGGVYSIS
+1352 IYGIDTGNVYSIS

-1384 LAPDAPSYDI
+1384 LATDAPSYDI

-1407 EIGIGAAFAITG
+1407 EIGIGESFAITG
-1419 YDTSTKVATISGAG
+1419 YDTSTKVATVSGAG
-1433 SYAGQ
+1433 SYVGQ

-1454 IGGAFYIPSA
+1454 IGGAFYMPSA

-1473 RVTESFNN
+1473 RITESFNN

-1518 KIVGKTTSAK
+1518 KIVGSTTSAR
-1528 ITGTRE
+1528 TVGTRE
-1534 VSRAF
+1534 VSRVF

-1545 AAVDIV
+1545 TFTGVE

-1561 GGDDPLA
+1561 ADPLA
-1568 QTFFVDSSRYP
+1568 QTFFVDSSKYP
-1579 YGLFL
+1579 FGLFL

-1620 ESVVVKYPSEINV
+1620 ESVVVKYPGEINI
-1633 SENPSLSTSST
+1633 SENPLLSASST

-1704 MEYTPFMNEDL
+1704 MEYSPFMNEDL
-1715 MFKLNRCVF
+1715 MFRLNRCVF

-1765 SLVSTTSLGV
+1765 SLVSTTVSGV
-1775 KETVYKPIVPYATYS
+1775 KETIYKPIVPYATYS
-1790 LAFDETYAVGF
+1790 LAFDETYAVGS
-1801 RRKRIGNKNDWT
+1801 RRKRLGNKNDWT

-1820 ISDAVSP
+1820 INDAVSP
-1827 IISGE
+1827 IISQE

-1843 DNAEINSDDFTI
+1843 DNAEINSEDFTI
-1855 ITPGSG
+1855 IAPGSG
-1861 YSNANLITVTSSTG
+1861 YSNANLITITSSTG
-1875 VGANANVTVDANGN
+1875 DGANANVTVDANGN
-1889 VVGIYVTSSGSG
+1889 VVGVYVTTSGLG
-1901 YMDDFDISYYTHP
+1901 YLDDFDISYYTHP

-1935 RYITKPIKL
+1935 RYITKPVKL

-1973 LSDSDATEFE
+1973 LSDSDATEFD
-1983 DRPYQKMI
+1983 DRPYQKMV

>member
-1 MTTLFNYD
+1 
-9 PYYDDFDEDKN
+9 
-20 FMRVLFRPGYS
+20 
-31 VQARELTQL
+31 
-40 QTILSNQIEKFGNHI
+40 
-55 FKSGSPI
+55 
-62 IGGKVSLD
+62 
-70 RKANYILLQ
+70 
-79 SQYGGTDIDASQF
+79 
-92 LNKTIVSFG
+92 
-101 SGKNVRAKVIAIDT
+101 
-115 TDTTSPA
+115 
-122 LIIKYLSGDRFAE
+122 
-135 SEDVRVYG
+135 
-143 EDIFATLKA
+143 
-152 TNATGGSLVASIQ
+152 
-165 EGVYYFKG
+165 
-173 QFVKV
+173 
-178 VPQFLLIELFYR
+178 
-190 IGNTSTVNIK
+190 
-200 PSYKIGIEF
+200 
-209 DENIVDEI
+209 
-217 DDTSLLDPA
+217 
-226 QGSFNYQAPG
+226 
-236 ANRFKIATN
+236 
-245 LSKRTIDS
+245 
-253 SDVSTF
+253 
-259 FEIIRLVDDVI
+259 
-270 IREIDYP
+270 
-277 IYSEIEKTLAR
+277 
-288 RTYDESGNYTVDPFV
+288 
-303 ISLEEGDSANG
+303 
-314 KFNVI
+314 
-319 LDPGKAYVGGYEFQ
+319 
-333 TVGPTTISVDRAR
+333 
-346 EVSNVNDYDL
+346 
-356 PTNYDSSVVLANVR
+356 
-370 GTLDISTYPQLD
+370 
-382 IHCVPHQNISIS
+382 
-394 TGPAYNSTKI
+394 
-404 GTVYAHMIR
+404 
-413 YNDSTNAANGN
+413 
-424 SHTFTTYVFGANS
+424 
-437 SPITG
+437 
-442 TLGASGSSATTIAIP
+442 
-457 AAFNSSLS
+457 
-465 TNAYANM
+465 
-472 YFRITDAGG
+472 
-481 SAFAPILITSSN
+481 
-493 TSTLN
+493 
-498 LESSLPFIP
+498 
-507 SSNTFSIESDFTVAE
+507 
-522 SLVANGGLFIA
+522 
-533 FAGNIDADSKS
+533 
-544 TTTGFASIN
+544 
-553 EPRTASLLFN
+553 
-563 TPQTAIKA
+563 
-571 NTISN
+571 
-576 MDFYARKKYSGTTS
+576 MDFYVRKKYSATAV

-611 TISDALLQ
+611 IISDALLQ

-634 QFGITPNTVI
+634 QFGVTPNTVI
-644 ALSNNNFTVTSVSTS
+644 ALSNNNFTVTSVSTT

-664 LKTTETVKVD
+664 LKVIETVKVD
-674 LLVTTKINNAEDGA
+674 LLVTTKINNAEVGA
-688 TGVTKRKQLIPITSG
+688 TGVTKRKQLVPITGG
-703 TNLHSLI
+703 TDLHSLI
-710 PYEMDTTGTQGTT
+710 PYEMNTGGTQGTT

-729 TSGETVSFSGGMVFK
+729 TSGETTTFSGGMVFK
-744 SIGATNFTNSST
+744 SIGATNFTESAT
-756 LTDLRTPGR
+756 LTDLRTPGKV
-765 PVSLQVPDV
+765 VSLQVPDV
-774 YEIVGIFD
+774 YEIIGIFD
-782 SKSSGANVTS
+782 SKSSTSNVTS
-792 TMLTNS
+792 TMLSDSSYNITN
-798 VYNVT
+798 
-803 ERYEFDNGQ
+803 RYDFDNGQ
-812 RKTHYDHATIKL
+812 RKTYYDHATIKL

-838 YRYLKSL
+838 YRYFKSL
-845 SVFSGLFT
+845 SVFNGLFT

-865 DGVPSFNDRENNNVL
+865 DEVPSFNDKENNNIL

-895 GTSLSGGLNPE
+895 GTSLSGALNPE
-906 PLQNIEL
+906 PLENIEL

-922 DKVIVKAGG
+922 DKIVVKSGG
-931 QFSIVKGQ
+931 QFSIVRGQ
-939 AAIQPVP
+939 AAIQPVA

-990 DRIRGLEYYISLNS
+990 DRIRGLEYYVALNS

-1032 TNKELSQDVFK
+1032 TNKELSQDTFK

-1050 DKGTL
+1050 DKGSL
-1055 YPASLMRQVKLNANN
+1055 QPASLMRQVKLNANN
-1070 ALQTGST
+1070 ALHTGST
-1077 KLVGAGTKKAYMLS
+1077 KIVGTGTKKAYMLS
-1091 HTSASFAQQQYY
+1091 HTSSSFAQQQYY

-1146 IENAFNFVNGAL
+1146 IENAFNFINGAF

-1163 NTPQWANDKDSPFA
+1163 SNPQWTNDKDSPFA

-1186 TRSETVVGEAGW
+1186 TRSESVVGEAGW
-1198 QAQGFGFITTTNE
+1198 QTEGFGFITTTNE

-1250 RKIVFSSVGLRPST
+1250 KKIIFSSVGLRPST
-1264 RMYSFFDNEDVNNY
+1264 RMYNFFDDTAVNQY

-1291 TLVNGEDVLIAN
+1291 TLVNGETVLIAN

-1308 LANVASLLTGGTSY
+1308 LVNVASLVSGGTSY
-1322 KTGTVVMSETGS
+1322 KTGTVVMSEIGS
-1334 ANVSIINENS
+1334 ANVSIVNENS
-1344 SINLTSNF
+1344 TINLASKF
-1352 IYGIDSGGVYSIS
+1352 IYGIDTGNVYSIS

-1384 LAPDAPSYDI
+1384 LATDAPSYDI

-1407 EIGIGAAFAITG
+1407 EIGIGESFAITG
-1419 YDTSTKVATISGAG
+1419 YDTSTKVATVSGAG
-1433 SYAGQ
+1433 SYVGQ

-1454 IGGAFYIPSA
+1454 IGGAFYMPSA

-1473 RVTESFNN
+1473 RITESFNN

-1491 DKIYTSSGITLNK
+1491 DKLYTSSGITLNK

-1518 KIVGKTTSAK
+1518 KIVGSTTSAR
-1528 ITGTRE
+1528 TVGTRE
-1534 VSRAF
+1534 VSRVF

-1545 AAVDIV
+1545 TFTGVE
-1551 GGGAGGDGGG
+1551 GGGGGGGGG

-1568 QTFFVDSSRYP
+1568 QTFFVDSSKYP
-1579 YGLFL
+1579 FGLFL

-1620 ESVVVKYPSEINV
+1620 ESVVVKYPGEINI
-1633 SENPSLSTSST
+1633 SENPLLSASST

-1704 MEYTPFMNEDL
+1704 MEYSPFMNEDL
-1715 MFKLNRCVF
+1715 MFRLNRCVF

-1765 SLVSTTSLGV
+1765 SLVSTTVSGV
-1775 KETVYKPIVPYATYS
+1775 KETIYKPIVPYATYS
-1790 LAFDETYAVGF
+1790 LAFDETYAVGS
-1801 RRKRIGNKNDWT
+1801 RRKRLGNKNDWT

-1820 ISDAVSP
+1820 INDAVSP
-1827 IISGE
+1827 IISQE

-1843 DNAEINSDDFTI
+1843 DNAEINSEDFTI
-1855 ITPGSG
+1855 TAPGSG
-1861 YSNANLITVTSSTG
+1861 YSNANLITITSSTG
-1875 VGANANVTVDANGN
+1875 AGANANVTVDANGN
-1889 VVGIYVTSSGSG
+1889 VVGVYVTTSGLG
-1901 YMDDFDISYYTHP
+1901 YLDDFDISYYTHP

-1935 RYITKPIKL
+1935 RYITKPVKL

-1973 LSDSDATEFE
+1973 LSDSDDTKFD
-1983 DRPYQKMI
+1983 DRPYQKMV